1 MIFGDRSILIG
12 LAALA
17 IPLAIHLLGRRR
29 AKRVPLP
36 TARFADGA
44 HQATRGRLWL
54 KRAALL
60 GCRLAVIA
68 LLVLALAQ
76 PQTGGARKSGP
87 GGPWII
93 CLDTSPSMLAS
104 ENGATR
110 YEQAREAVLRL
121 LSSLEGTDAVTLVRS
136 GREAMQGT
144 PERIRA
150 ALPQKPAVWWHDE
163 PLASLIAR
171 AAVNLP
177 ETARQGRPRLV
188 LLTDATD
195 WALRNLR
202 PGQFKDLKAEV
213 RIVPTG
219 GETRNGRLGLP
230 RFTVAETEEGRRLFL
245 DVDVAGADASRS
257 TTVHLALVGQ
267 SRPQSVAVGPG
278 EARAKFTVPL
288 EGAGPW
294 QGRVWIADDDA
305 LAVDNER
312 FFTAAEPAPIRVLIA
327 DAADGEDE
335 PIGAA
340 DLVAAAFPGL
350 PPAAKKVARVQ
361 ADAIDEAALG
371 QADVVLWI
379 GRQTGPSF
387 DAVER
392 FVRGGGA
399 LIWLPASAEAPEKKL
414 AELLGAE
421 VDGVETAAD
430 GVTINPGG
438 YASDLL
444 AAFEGGAAANLA
456 GPVFT
461 QRLVLKPRRGSASIR
476 FTDGRTAVVSQTRG
490 RGRTVALAV
499 GPGKTWGNLAARPE
513 FVVLIHSLVEALA
526 PDRTFR
532 AMNRVVGQP
541 WGGQEGEGAGP
552 GNYPGALPASSRAP
566 GRLGRSPYSVNL
578 PPEETA
584 DLAPRPDRLAAA
596 FSDQR
601 TRVLDPSQAFD
612 LGGVMAHPAADPAAW
627 FVVALAMVLAAETFL
642 AGRPRPPSP

>member
-1 MIFGDRSILIG
+1 MTFGDRSVLVG
-12 LAALA
+12 LVALA

-29 AKRVPLP
+29 ARRVPLP
-36 TARFADGA
+36 TVRFADGA

-76 PQTGGARKSGP
+76 PQTGGARESGP

-104 ENGATR
+104 GKGTTR

-121 LSSLEGTDAVTLVRS
+121 LAHLDGTSPVTLVRS
-136 GREAMQGT
+136 GRETVQGT

-150 ALPQKPAVWWHDE
+150 ALPQKPTVWWHDE

-177 ETARQGRPRLV
+177 ETARQGRPCLV

-195 WALRNLR
+195 WALRNLG
-202 PGQFKDLKAEV
+202 PAQFKDLDAEV
-213 RIVPTG
+213 RLVPIG

-278 EARAKFTVPL
+278 EARAKFTAPL
-288 EGAGPW
+288 EGTGPW
-294 QGRVWIADDDA
+294 QGRVWIVIDDA
-305 LAVDNER
+305 LAADNER
-312 FFTAAEPAPIRVLIA
+312 FFTAAEPAPIRVLIV
-327 DAADGEDE
+327 DAAHAENE
-335 PIGAA
+335 PVGAA

-350 PPAAKKVARVQ
+350 PPAAKKVTRAQ
-361 ADAIDEAALG
+361 SDAVDEAALG
-371 QADVVLWI
+371 QTDVVLWI
-379 GRQTGPSF
+379 GPQAGPSF

-399 LIWLPASAEAPEKKL
+399 LIWLPANAEEPEEKL

-430 GVTINPGG
+430 GATINPGG

-444 AAFEGGAAANLA
+444 AAFEGGAAADLA

-461 QRLVLKPRRGSASIR
+461 QRLVLKPRRGSASIH

-513 FVVLIHSLVEALA
+513 FVVLMHSLVEALA
-526 PDRTFR
+526 PDRTYR
-532 AMNRVVGQP
+532 AMNRVVGRP
-541 WGGQEGEGAGP
+541 WRGQEGPARGP
-552 GNYPGALPASSRAP
+552 GNYPGALPADSGAQ

-584 DLAPRPDRLAAA
+584 DLTPQPNRLAAA

-612 LGGVMAHPAADPAAW
+612 LKGLMAHPATNPAAW
-627 FVVALAMVLAAETFL
+627 FVVALTLVLAAETFL
-642 AGRPRPPSP
+642 AGRPRRPSP